1 MGEVVEEVASD
12 LLSPAMVGGENR
24 EGSWLWAKGAIEREE
39 SSIR

>member
-24 EGSWLWAKGAIEREE
+24 EGSWLWAKAAIEREE